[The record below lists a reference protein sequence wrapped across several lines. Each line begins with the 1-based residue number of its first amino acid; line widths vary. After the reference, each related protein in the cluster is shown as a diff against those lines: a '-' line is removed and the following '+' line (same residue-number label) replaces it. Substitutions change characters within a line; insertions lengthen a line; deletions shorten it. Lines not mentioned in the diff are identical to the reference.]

1 MQGSMDM
8 SNFNGALTIKIRS
21 CDDVLKQPKVLLTYQ
36 GATIESRQD
45 GAIEQDELVPGVFT
59 LNFKERGDTSESV
72 KIELYDGD
80 VLLGQ
85 C

>member
-1 MQGSMDM
+1 MDM
-8 SNFNGALTIKIRS
+8 SNFNGAVTIKVLG
-21 CDDVLKQPKVLLTYQ
+21 CDDILKQPKVLLTYQ
-36 GATIESRQD
+36 GTTIESTQE
-45 GAIEQDELVPGVFT
+45 GKVEQDELVPGVFT
-59 LNFKERGDTSESV
+59 LNFRERGDTSESV